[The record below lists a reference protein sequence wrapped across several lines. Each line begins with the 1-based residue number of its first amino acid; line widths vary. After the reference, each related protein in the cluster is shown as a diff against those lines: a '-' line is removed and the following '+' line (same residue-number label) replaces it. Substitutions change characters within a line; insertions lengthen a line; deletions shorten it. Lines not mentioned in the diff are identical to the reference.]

1 MQSSVTRSIREQ
13 IARLEQRLQPLK
25 VRTRLHLVPAK
36 DGKPDTSRP
45 VLVLESNNGG
55 TLRPGQEMSW
65 DEYRSR

>member
-1 MQSSVTRSIREQ
+1 
-13 IARLEQRLQPLK
+13 LK
-25 VRTRLHLVPAK
+25 VQARLHLVPAK